1 MLGYEDAQKYY
12 QKNSSSRLL
21 VRDKTERFTWVFLNI
36 YRNGFITN
44 PCEFLKMADRNLVEL
59 EEREKKVL
67 PVSFHEEVMCYA
79 IDRCRSSSEDIQ
91 DFWNRTDKYYKIIS
105 EEKQKC
111 YRKVS

>member
-1 MLGYEDAQKYY
+1 MG
-12 QKNSSSRLL
+12 
-21 VRDKTERFTWVFLNI
+21 DKTERFTWVFLNI

-59 EEREKKVL
+59 EESEKKVL

-111 YRKVS
+111 YRKVRQL